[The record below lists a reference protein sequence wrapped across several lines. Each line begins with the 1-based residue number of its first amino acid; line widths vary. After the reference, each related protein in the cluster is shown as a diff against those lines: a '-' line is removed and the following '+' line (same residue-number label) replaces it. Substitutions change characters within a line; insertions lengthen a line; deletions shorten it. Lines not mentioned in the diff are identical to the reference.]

1 MGSYLEECRAV
12 LNRYSRRT
20 PSGVERTAR
29 RIARLLPRRVQ
40 PLTGLAYPIFLV
52 RQEARGSQWKVAS
65 EWIL

>member
-1 MGSYLEECRAV
+1 MKFSFVA
-12 LNRYSRRT
+12 

-40 PLTGLAYPIFLV
+40 PLTGLAQSIFLV
-52 RQEARGSQWKVAS
+52 RREGRDSQRKAAR